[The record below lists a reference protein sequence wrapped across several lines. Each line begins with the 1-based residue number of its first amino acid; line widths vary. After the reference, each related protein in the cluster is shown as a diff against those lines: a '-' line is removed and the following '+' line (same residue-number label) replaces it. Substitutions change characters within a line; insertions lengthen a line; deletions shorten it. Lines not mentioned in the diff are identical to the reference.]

1 MVSPDGGE
9 QVGRGPLGMRI
20 LEDGSNTGQRL
31 GVVEVRLAPGVVGPP
46 QHVHREHDETFYVVS
61 GAVRFF
67 SGDQQTE
74 LGPGGLVTAP
84 IGAPHSFGNP
94 DPATEALLLCTV
106 TPHEYIDYFRELRGV
121 RADANGL
128 DRDALAE
135 LMSRYA
141 TELYT

>member
-1 MVSPDGGE
+1 
-9 QVGRGPLGMRI
+9 MRI
-20 LEDGSNTGQRL
+20 LEDGSNTERRL

-46 QHVHREHDETFYVVS
+46 QHVHREHEETFYVLS
-61 GAVRFF
+61 GAVRFH
-67 SGDQQTE
+67 SGDQEAE

-94 DPATEALLLCTV
+94 DPAMEALLLCTV

-128 DRDALAE
+128 DREALAE

-141 TELYT
+141 TELHGWS